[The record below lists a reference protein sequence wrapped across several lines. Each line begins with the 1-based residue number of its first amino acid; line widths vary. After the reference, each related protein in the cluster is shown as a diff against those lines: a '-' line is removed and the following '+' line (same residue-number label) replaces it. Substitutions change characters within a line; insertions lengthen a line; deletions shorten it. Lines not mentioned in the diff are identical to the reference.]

1 MHSRPAISTC
11 PSACIAAASTIPGR
25 RWSISTAKYAAA
37 PGQKGTNPR
46 APTRYSNPEL
56 NALLDKMEAR
66 QPSAKDAEY
75 VGLVKAATAIIL
87 RDLPQITLAEEVH
100 ALTFNTTYWTGFPS
114 AKDPYVAP
122 YLAVG
127 GFQPRRAP
135 TQAAQLDGVTQPVD
149 A

>member
-1 MHSRPAISTC
+1 MSFIVLEHFH
-11 PSACIAAASTIPGR
+11 G
-25 RWSISTAKYAAA
+25 KYAAA
-37 PGQKGTNPR
+37 PGQKGANPR

-122 YLAVG
+122 YLPWE
-127 GFQPRRAP
+127 GFNLVVSRLKPR
-135 TQAAQLDGVTQPVD
+135 G
-149 A
+149 